1 VIKLSD
7 ATNRLLKEAEI
18 TDKLFN
24 QGAEVV
30 GGSPEQFAATISR
43 EIAQWKKLWS
53 RSGLNNWGR
62 GRHSQRPRRQRE
74 ISGRACRVRKSVRAH
89 SQVDQEERHP

>member
-1 VIKLSD
+1 MPDLPTVAESGTPGYEASSWAGLMGPAGLPKQIVIKLSD

-30 GGSPEQFAATISR
+30 GGSSEQFAATISR
-43 EIAQWKKLWS
+43 EIAQWKKLVV
-53 RSGLNNWGR
+53 
-62 GRHSQRPRRQRE
+62 
-74 ISGRACRVRKSVRAH
+74 A
-89 SQVDQEERHP
+89 ERIK